1 MALTP
6 PTPLPP
12 PPARVALSAPR
23 CQSSFVCYFAAGN
36 QAAIPLAVAAATT
49 LLNSFV
55 VLPFLLDHF
64 YFLHAVSVLDV
75 HALGHT
81 VEDMEEAHDLK
92 LHLISKLCA
101 SQEDG
106 RISRRPS
113 AKTVR
118 ASQREALCAPSSL
131 ESLADQRSFLENE
144 FEEWAK
150 ASVDDGVVDRKELRM
165 ALTSL
170 GIYLGRLTFNKL
182 FRLLDPMHTG
192 GIGYSAFGDF
202 VCGVTAKEYEDV
214 LRKAR
219 GHETSRRLELKFGD
233 QASAEWGSEGP
244 SGRKLRD
251 AAAKAGQRIGG
262 SMKSLTSRMH
272 SIPKMMTSPRSQHHQ
287 SRAKSQEQLHEK
299 RSESTSAPAGLFDL
313 AACDSDG
320 KADDA
325 GGESNGN
332 AGAQSEGKIVRIA
345 VARHKDTI

>member
-1 MALTP
+1 L
-6 PTPLPP
+6 
-12 PPARVALSAPR
+12 
-23 CQSSFVCYFAAGN
+23 F
-36 QAAIPLAVAAATT
+36 
-49 LLNSFV
+49 
-55 VLPFLLDHF
+55 DHF

-106 RISRRPS
+106 RISRRDILAS
-113 AKTVR
+113 RRNGSR
-118 ASQREALCAPSSL
+118 ASSCY
-131 ESLADQRSFLENE
+131 ESLAEQRSFLENE

-202 VCGVTAKEYEDV
+202 VCGVTAKDYEDV

-233 QASAEWGSEGP
+233 QASAEWGSERA
-244 SGRKLRD
+244 SGHKLRD
-251 AAAKAGQRIGG
+251 AAAKAGQSVRG
-262 SMKSLTSRMH
+262 SMRSFTSRMH
-272 SIPKMMTSPRSQHHQ
+272 SIPKMMTSPRHLQ
-287 SRAKSQEQLHEK
+287 SRTKSQQQLHEE
-299 RSESTSAPAGLFDL
+299 RSESMGAPAGLFEL

-320 KADDA
+320 KADAAA
-325 GGESNGN
+325 GGESNGGDKISDVHRN
-332 AGAQSEGKIVRIA
+332 VHWEAAASESNGDAGAQSEGEMVA
-345 VARHKDTI
+345 VARHKETI